1 MHSFLSF
8 SAELG
13 DYDPEEHIE
22 NYIQSLGLPLS
33 GNEKLQADVMNLHQT
48 ELKGQSPAQ
57 AETSFLKRAIALET
71 YGVDPVEVKDQKG
84 TRLHI
89 GVNHSGVLVFQGNR
103 KIHHYVW

>member
-1 MHSFLSF
+1 MSF

-13 DYDPEEHIE
+13 DYDPEEHTG
-22 NYIQSLGLPLS
+22 NYIQPLGLPLS
-33 GNEKLQADVMNLHQT
+33 GNEKLESDVMNLHQT

-57 AETSFLKRAIALET
+57 AETSFLKKAMALET

-84 TRLHI
+84 TRLLV
-89 GVNHSGVLVFQGNR
+89 GVNYSGVLVFQGTR

>member
-1 MHSFLSF
+1 MSF

-13 DYDPEEHIE
+13 DYDPEEHTG
-22 NYIQSLGLPLS
+22 NYIQTLGLPLS
-33 GNEKLQADVMNLHQT
+33 GNEKLENDVMNLHQT

-57 AETSFLKRAIALET
+57 AETSFLKRAMALET
-71 YGVDPVEVKDQKG
+71 YGIDPVEVKDQKG